1 MSELGNDQYLYQ
13 NTSKI
18 LKKNL
23 TKKNGNYLNLDN
35 LIISKSPQ
43 VKRNSLIDYKNTSV
57 VKISLLSENINNEIG
72 N

>member
-1 MSELGNDQYLYQ
+1 MSELGNDKYLYQ